1 VTIEPHRSALPA
13 TGRDEDA
20 IAWEELAS
28 RVVRRHGVTMA
39 AVGMIAV
46 QMVWKAAVLSHFYFW
61 QDDFVYFD
69 KALEHGLTW
78 PYLTTLQ
85 AGHLDPGP
93 FTLTWA
99 MSRISL
105 YNWTLVCVVLL
116 VILLA
121 SCLALLRLLRT
132 LFGNRPAILIPLV
145 IYLVSPLTVPDL
157 VWWSNGIEGV
167 SLALA
172 TFMALDAHV
181 RYVRTRR
188 PGYMIF
194 AAVWLLIGMLFFE
207 KGIVLPFL
215 LFALTSAFLVEGRWI
230 RSSLRAAA
238 RYWKAWVLYGV
249 VLVAYSAVFAILLT
263 RPGAVPGKR
272 GAPQD
277 VLGFMTNL
285 VKDTFVPGAL
295 GGPWQW
301 FPNKVEAF
309 AAPPTALIWLS
320 FLAAIAVVAA
330 SIYHRKYAWRAWA
343 ILAAWL
349 VVADMVPIIAGRL
362 VLKNTTFLPFLA
374 LDTHYVADAVPVLA
388 ICLSLAF
395 WPVTGQPDL
404 RRTRL
409 PNSELGQVA
418 PVATGIVL
426 TAFIFGSVWSVQ
438 SYVSVTTTQPG
449 RAFIANAREAL
460 AEVPRGT
467 PVADQLASSNLMS
480 ALLLGPYG
488 YEDEVLGKMAPGQV
502 RWMREPDGTIANLK
516 VFAPDGTLWPAAVVG
531 VYSQPIPG
539 NRGCWP
545 ASGEDIQVPLRSVA
559 TATNPPQTLRISYVS
574 ALNQQVLVYFGGR
587 WAQLALKKGLN
598 TAYLP
603 VWGSGNSVLVAT
615 PGNNKKLCVGS
626 VAVGVI
632 LQNLSG
638 SPIPAI
644 PFAG

>member
-1 VTIEPHRSALPA
+1 VTIEPHRSAWPA

-28 RVVRRHGVTMA
+28 HVVRRHGVTMA

-121 SCLALLRLLRT
+121 SCVALLRLLRT
-132 LFGNRPAILIPLV
+132 LFGNRPAILIPLA

-167 SLALA
+167 ALALA
-172 TFMALDAHV
+172 TFMSLDAHV
-181 RYVRTRR
+181 RYVRTGRSR
-188 PGYMIF
+188 HMIV
-194 AAVWLLIGMLFFE
+194 AAVWLAIGMLFFE

-230 RSSLRAAA
+230 RASLRAAA

-249 VLVAYSAVFAILLT
+249 VLVAYSAVFVVLLT

-277 VLGFMTNL
+277 VLGFTTDL

-295 GGPWQW
+295 GGPWHW

-320 FLAAIAVVAA
+320 FLVAIAIVAV

-362 VLKNTTFLPFLA
+362 VLSNTTFLPFLA

-404 RRTRL
+404 RRTRS
-409 PNSELGQVA
+409 PNSELGQVG

-426 TAFIFGSVWSVQ
+426 TAFIFGSIWSVQ
-438 SYVSVTTTQPG
+438 SYVNVTTTQPG

-460 AEVPRGT
+460 AQVPRGT

-488 YEDEVLGKMAPGQV
+488 YEDEVLGKMAPGKV
-502 RWMREPDGTIANLK
+502 RWIREPDGTIANLK

-545 ASGEDIQVPLRSVA
+545 ASGESIQVPLRSVA

-587 WAQLALKKGLN
+587 WQQLALKKGLN

-603 VWGSGNSVLVAT
+603 VWGSGNSVVVST
-615 PGNNKKLCVGS
+615 PGHNRKLCVGS

>member
-1 VTIEPHRSALPA
+1 VTIEPHRSAWPA

-28 RVVRRHGVTMA
+28 HVVRRHGVTMA

-121 SCLALLRLLRT
+121 SCVALLRLLRT
-132 LFGNRPAILIPLV
+132 LFGNRPAILIPLA

-167 SLALA
+167 ALALA
-172 TFMALDAHV
+172 TFMSLDAHV
-181 RYVRTRR
+181 RYVRTGRSR
-188 PGYMIF
+188 HMIV
-194 AAVWLLIGMLFFE
+194 AAVWLAIGMLFFE

-230 RSSLRAAA
+230 RAALRAAA

-249 VLVAYSAVFAILLT
+249 VLVAYSAVFAVLLT

-277 VLGFMTNL
+277 VLGFTTDL

-295 GGPWQW
+295 GGPWHW

-320 FLAAIAVVAA
+320 FLVAIAIVAV

-362 VLKNTTFLPFLA
+362 VLSNTTFLPFLA

-404 RRTRL
+404 RRTRS
-409 PNSELGQVA
+409 PNSELGQVG

-426 TAFIFGSVWSVQ
+426 TAFIFGSIWSVQ
-438 SYVSVTTTQPG
+438 SYVNVTTTQPG

-460 AEVPRGT
+460 AQVPRGT

-488 YEDEVLGKMAPGQV
+488 YEDEVLGKMAPGKV
-502 RWMREPDGTIANLK
+502 RWIREPDGTIANLK

-545 ASGEDIQVPLRSVA
+545 ASGESIQVPLRSVA

-587 WAQLALKKGLN
+587 WQQLALKKGLN

-603 VWGSGNSVLVAT
+603 VWGSGNSVVVST
-615 PGNNKKLCVGS
+615 PGHNRKLCVGS